1 MNAIETVLL
10 RKQYGWF
17 FSREKVHALDG
28 LTLNV
33 PENTIFGFLGPNG
46 AGKTTTI
53 KILLGLVLPTSGE
66 TRIFG
71 ADSQSQNVRERV
83 GYLPENPRF
92 YPHLTAR
99 GFLVFCG
106 KLIHLDPM
114 ERAKRADMLLERV
127 DLKDAAEQ
135 KIKGFSRGMLQRVGI
150 AQALIGDPDLVI
162 LDEPITGLDPMGR
175 RSVKQ
180 ILVSLRDEGKTIFF
194 SSHVL
199 SDVEKMCDV
208 IGVLNRG
215 RLIDSGYTKE
225 ILGEIGADIWA
236 EKVSGDALQ
245 KAEAICKSVTLK
257 DGKFCFSLDDM
268 SKQEKLAELVQSGGG
283 KILEVVKNREDLEE
297 FFLRRVQEDEQKRN
311 EGRME

>member
-1 MNAIETVLL
+1 MYAIETVDL
-10 RKQYGWF
+10 RKRYGWF
-17 FSREKVHALDG
+17 FSREKVNALDG
-28 LTLNV
+28 LTLSV

-53 KILLGLVLPTSGE
+53 KILLGLVIPTSGE

-92 YPHLTAR
+92 YPHLTAM
-99 GFLVFCG
+99 GFLNFCG

-114 ERAKRADMLLERV
+114 ERSKRAETLLERV

-135 KIKGFSRGMLQRVGI
+135 KIKGFSRGMLQRLGI
-150 AQALIGDPDLVI
+150 AQALIGNPDLVI

-180 ILVSLRDEGKTIFF
+180 ILLNLREEGKTVFF
-194 SSHVL
+194 SSHIL

-208 IGVLNRG
+208 VAVMNRG
-215 RLIDSGYTKE
+215 RMIEAGYTKE
-225 ILGEIGADIWA
+225 ILGETGADIWA
-236 EKVSGDALQ
+236 DNIKADVLQ
-245 KAEAICKSVTLK
+245 KAESMCKSVTIK
-257 DGKFCFSLDDM
+257 DGKFCFTVDGTGQHEPLLDLIR
-268 SKQEKLAELVQSGGG
+268 QGGG
-283 KILEVVKNREDLEE
+283 TIREVQKKREELED
-297 FFLRRVQEDEQKRN
+297 FFLRRVQEDEKTRN